1 MSALIHSV
9 SPKTHHF
16 FLWKMFKDTKKRKK
30 KKTPLL
36 FNTFE
41 ANTCGCILLK
51 LFRRFPDAREITWT
65 HSSSST
71 LLCGISEAA
80 GCVSVMISCPVLKNE
95 HPLHFCRRTEWWKW
109 NITSSIESRLLS
121 LRMCVTAWCARGLYC
136 MYICAFI
143 HVGVCVCIYV
153 CVIYAHVTY
162 TLWYIHTPMWT
173 QQILYCFGTK
183 YTTILRVCL

>member
-16 FLWKMFKDTKKRKK
+16 FLWKMFKDSKKRKK
-30 KKTPLL
+30 KKHHY
-36 FNTFE
+36 FS
-41 ANTCGCILLK
+41 ILLK
-51 LFRRFPDAREITWT
+51 QIHVAVFCWNCFAVFRMQGKLRGHILLLQLF
-65 HSSSST
+65 
-71 LLCGISEAA
+71 
-80 GCVSVMISCPVLKNE
+80 CVGFQKQLAVFVMISCPVLKNE